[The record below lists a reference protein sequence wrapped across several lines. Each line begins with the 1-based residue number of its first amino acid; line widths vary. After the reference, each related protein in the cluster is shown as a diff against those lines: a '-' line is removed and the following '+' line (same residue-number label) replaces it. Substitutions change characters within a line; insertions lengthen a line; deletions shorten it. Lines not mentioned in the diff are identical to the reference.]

1 MSKVTFQQAEV
12 NLNGSLI
19 AVGAKAP
26 NFVMCKADLS
36 DYSLS
41 ENTGKVIVLSVVPSL
56 DTPVCQASA
65 RAFNKNL
72 AGMGA
77 QVLCISKDLPFAQS
91 RFCQAE
97 GIENVIPLSDYR
109 NDSDFG
115 KNYGLDI
122 ADTALR
128 GLLTRAVIV
137 IDKEGKVSYVQ
148 LVDEIT
154 NEPDYDAVIKAVQ
167 AVL

>member
-1 MSKVTFQQAEV
+1 MSNVTFQNATV
-12 NLNGSLI
+12 NLNGTLI
-19 AVGAKAP
+19 EVGAKAP
-26 NFVMCKADLS
+26 NFVMCKGDLS
-36 DYSLS
+36 DYELS

-65 RAFNKNL
+65 RAFNKKL
-72 AGMGA
+72 SGMGA

-97 GIENVIPLSDYR
+97 GIENVIPLSDFR
-109 NDSDFG
+109 DDSNFG
-115 KNYGLDI
+115 TNYGLAI

-137 IDKEGKVSYVQ
+137 IDKTGSVSYVQ
-148 LVDEIT
+148 LVNEIT
-154 NEPDYDAVIKAVQ
+154 NEPDYDAVVKAV
-167 AVL
+167 ASVI